1 MCLIS
6 LPSTLYQV
14 SLSMLEICC
23 ANLQSALNAQA
34 AGADRIEL
42 CDNLWE
48 GGTTPSFG
56 LLKVLRGLLKIPIF
70 VLIRP
75 RGGDFIYYE
84 TEFEVMLEDIR
95 MAKELGAE
103 GIVSGIFKA
112 DGTVDCD
119 RASQLIEAAAPLAFT
134 FHRAFDCCRDLS
146 EALEDIIFC
155 GAQRILTSGGAN
167 SVLEGLETIK
177 KLQKQAAG
185 RIIILPGGGINPE
198 NIVQIKKES
207 GCSEFH
213 LSAKKALKSE
223 MQYWRA
229 GLFMNGSRDISE
241 NEIYVSDME
250 LIKNM
255 KNLLK

>member
-1 MCLIS
+1 
-6 LPSTLYQV
+6 
-14 SLSMLEICC
+14 MLEICC
-23 ANLQSALNAQA
+23 ANLQSSLNSQA

-75 RGGDFIYYE
+75 RGGDFLYSD

-95 MAKELGAE
+95 MAKELGAD
-103 GIVSGIFKA
+103 GIVSGILKT

-119 RASQLIEAAAPLAFT
+119 RTSQLIEAAAPLSFT
-134 FHRAFDCCRDLS
+134 FHRAFDCCRDLN

-155 GAQRILTSGGAN
+155 GAHRILTSGGKN
-167 SVLEGLETIK
+167 SVHDGLYAIK
-177 KLQKQAAG
+177 ILQKQAAD
-185 RIIILPGGGINPE
+185 RIILLAGGGINAD
-198 NIVQIKKES
+198 NIAEIKKES

-223 MQYWRA
+223 MQYWKTD
-229 GLFMNGSRDISE
+229 LFMNGSRDIAE
-241 NEIYVSDME
+241 NEIYVSDMD
-250 LIKNM
+250 LIKNI
-255 KNLLK
+255 KVHL